1 MDFIIGSVTT
11 CTILYLSMRYFQRL
25 YRVIDTTPR
34 YSFSQSSMHEMVK
47 NLIPEDLFLPKK
59 KKTQSSVH
67 EEKTNVRVIVLN
79 DMAYW
84 IKDNNFYEAEV
95 GISGI
100 EKDSARIVDIMSL
113 DKVQLD
119 KMLFIIDKL
128 REGLPNDSGSTG
140 D

>member
-1 MDFIIGSVTT
+1 MDFVIGSITT
-11 CTILYLSMRYFQRL
+11 VIILYLSMRYFEKL
-25 YRVIDTTPR
+25 YKVIDSGTQ
-34 YSFSQSSMHEMVK
+34 YKFSQSSLHEMVK
-47 NLIPEDLFLPKK
+47 NLIPEDFFIPKK

-67 EEKTNVRVIVLN
+67 EEKTNVRVIILN
-79 DMAYW
+79 EMAYW
-84 IKDNNFYEAEV
+84 IKDNNFYEAEI
-95 GISGI
+95 GMSGI

-140 D
+140 N